1 MVVDETFKTK
11 SLLTSSSYTEGCFL
25 FLFCLFFVVRRYT
38 ESSVCKMK
46 VAVFS
51 QFLIVA
57 VEFGVWLD
65 SCWPHILSCC
75 LQKRASLQNMFTGP
89 SGLQT
94 RSCRLVM
101 MPASF
106 T

>member
-1 MVVDETFKTK
+1 MRACVCACVRA
-11 SLLTSSSYTEGCFL
+11 CVRVCVCVL
-25 FLFCLFFVVRRYT
+25 FVIDRRNS

-51 QFLIVA
+51 QFFIVA
-57 VEFGVWLD
+57 VESGVWLD
-65 SCWPHILSCC
+65 SCWPHIMSCC

-94 RSCRLVM
+94 HSCRLVM
-101 MPASF
+101 VPASF